1 MRERSI
7 IHLNVADFA
16 VAVERI
22 VDSRLRERP
31 VIIAPDSAPRATVYD
46 MSEEA
51 YQSGVRKGMV
61 LRHALRYCR
70 DASVLPPRLDRYERA
85 MESLLKCT
93 LPYSPLI
100 ELADHNGHLFIDVTG
115 TGRLFGSAPDI
126 AWRIRKATKK
136 SIGLDP
142 VWSVAPN
149 KLVAKVATRIVKPS
163 GEYIVK
169 TGEEQSFLKPLLT
182 TLIPGITQEDVKRL
196 REFNMLRAGHVAV
209 LSMDQLDVIFGK
221 RSLFLYEAVRGI
233 DPSPVTPIGQ
243 KQPMVKHR
251 LSFKGD
257 TNDGEEV
264 QNALYG
270 IVEQAG
276 ADLRKQHLAA
286 RRVGIILDYTDG
298 FRSSRQASISPP
310 AADNFR
316 LFTAAKTA
324 FDHAWKRRVR
334 IRHFCLIYDRLI
346 RPPAQLLLFAAEK
359 NQESKQQQLCAA
371 LDTIRVRFGPEA
383 IRTGRTFPMTAS

>member
-22 VDSRLRERP
+22 IDSRLRERP
-31 VIIAPDSAPRATVYD
+31 VIIAPNSAPRAAVYD

-51 YQSGVRKGMV
+51 YQSGVRKGMI
-61 LRHALRYCR
+61 LKNALRYCR
-70 DASVLPPRLDRYERA
+70 DASVLPPHLDRYERA
-85 MESLLKCT
+85 MESLLKYSR
-93 LPYSPLI
+93 PYSPLI
-100 ELADHNGHLFIDVTG
+100 ELADHNGHVFIDVTG

-126 AWRIRKATKK
+126 AWRIRKTTKK
-136 SIGLDP
+136 NIGLDP

-169 TGEEQSFLKPLLT
+169 PGEEQSFLEPLPAV
-182 TLIPGITQEDVKRL
+182 LIPGITREDANRL
-196 REFNMLRAGHVAV
+196 REFSMLRAGHVAA

-221 RSLFLYEAVRGI
+221 RSVFLYEAVRGI
-233 DPSPVTPIGQ
+233 DSSPVTPIGQ
-243 KQPMVKHR
+243 NPPMVTYR

-257 TNDGEEV
+257 TNDNEEV
-264 QNALYG
+264 QRALYG

-276 ADLRKQHLAA
+276 TDLRKQHLTA

-298 FRSSRQASISPP
+298 FRSARQASLNPP

-316 LFTAAKTA
+316 LFAAARTALNR
-324 FDHAWKRRVR
+324 AWKRRVR
-334 IRHFCLIYDRLI
+334 IRHLCLICNRLI
-346 RPPAQLLLFAAEK
+346 RPSGQLMLFAAEK
-359 NQESKQQQLCAA
+359 NQEMKHQQLCATM
-371 LDTIRVRFGPEA
+371 DTIRVRFGSGA
-383 IRTGRTFPMTAS
+383 IRTGRTFHMTAS